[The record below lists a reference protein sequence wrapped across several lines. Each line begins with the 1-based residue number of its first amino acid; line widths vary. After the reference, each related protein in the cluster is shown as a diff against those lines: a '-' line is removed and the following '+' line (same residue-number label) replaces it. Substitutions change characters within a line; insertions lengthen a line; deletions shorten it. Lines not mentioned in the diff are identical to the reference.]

1 MYHCGTPTWRPQ
13 NSVIIFNLL
22 WLSRRLFICTEETGI
37 CTSTIPNTLTSKMA
51 KYHEIRIC
59 FFDERVRSFMSR
71 TATTLKLKLRWFPDE
86 AGYSAEKVYTN
97 INLPP
102 LMANGDK
109 NIIGSLILGLR

>member
-1 MYHCGTPTWRPQ
+1 
-13 NSVIIFNLL
+13 
-22 WLSRRLFICTEETGI
+22 
-37 CTSTIPNTLTSKMA
+37 MA

-71 TATTLKLKLRWFPDE
+71 TATNLKFKLRWFPDE

-102 LMANGDK
+102 LMSNGDK
-109 NIIGSLILGLR
+109 NIIGSLILDLR